1 MKKLFTLILS
11 VLVTGMS
18 FSQTS
23 LGIVGQFT
31 GWAAGSDVA
40 MTNDGTGLWTA
51 TNVAITQAGGV
62 KFRWDNDWAVSYGF
76 VDVLNS
82 WPAGSATSAQG
93 GDIPAQVGFYDV
105 TFDMNALTYEF
116 VAVTPPFDNIGFNGN
131 FNSYGAA
138 VPMFTTDGIQ
148 YLKSDFQFT
157 AAGMKFINATASE
170 TFGGTMFPM
179 GAAVLNGPEI
189 PVTTGFYN
197 VGFDKSLSGYG
208 FQQVPVGIIGS
219 AIPPYDWTADVPMT
233 STDGGVTFTLNNFA
247 ILDGVCKFRA
257 NASWAT
263 NWGGTGFPS
272 GTADLNGN
280 MNDLAVVAG
289 TYNISFNRVT
299 GAFSFVTASLT
310 ENQLVKVSVSPN
322 PANEVVNFNI
332 DAENFTITL
341 VDMAGKVVA
350 TSTSNDMNI
359 SSLNNGLYTY
369 LVNTANGVATGKLI
383 KQ

>member
-1 MKKLFTLILS
+1 MKKLFTFLSILFITMS
-11 VLVTGMS
+11 SRAQVVGMI
-18 FSQTS
+18 
-23 LGIVGQFT
+23 GEFT
-31 GWAAGSDVA
+31 GWGTSPDVV
-40 MTNDGTGLWTA
+40 MSTVDNVNWTVTNQLFSLT
-51 TNVAITQAGGV
+51 GGV
-62 KFRWDNDWAVSYGF
+62 KFRLDAAWVTDWGSADF
-76 VDVLNS
+76 
-82 WPAGSATSAQG
+82 PAGTGTQG
-93 GDIPAQVGFYDV
+93 GSNIPVPAGNYDV
-105 TFDMNALTYEF
+105 AFNSSTGAYTFTP
-116 VAVTPPFDNIGFNGN
+116 VVTNFDVIGFNGN

-148 YLKSDFQFT
+148 YVKSDFQFT
-157 AAGMKFINATASE
+157 ADGMKFINATASE
-170 TFGGTMFPM
+170 TFGGTIFPI

-197 VGFDKSLSGYG
+197 VGFDKSLSGYA

-219 AIPPYDWTADVPMT
+219 AIPPYDWTVDVPMT

-247 ILDGVCKFRA
+247 INDGVCKFRA

-263 NWGGTGFPS
+263 NWGGTGLFPS
-272 GTADLNGN
+272 GTAELNGN
-280 MNDLAVVAG
+280 NNDIAVVAG

-299 GAFSFVTASLT
+299 GAFSFETASLT

>member
-1 MKKLFTLILS
+1 MKKLFTFLSILFITMS
-11 VLVTGMS
+11 SRAQVVGMI
-18 FSQTS
+18 
-23 LGIVGQFT
+23 GEFT
-31 GWAAGSDVA
+31 GWGTSPDVV
-40 MTNDGTGLWTA
+40 MSTVDNVNWTVTNQLFSLT
-51 TNVAITQAGGV
+51 GGV
-62 KFRWDNDWAVSYGF
+62 KFRLDAAWVTDWGSADF
-76 VDVLNS
+76 
-82 WPAGSATSAQG
+82 PAGTGTQG
-93 GDIPAQVGFYDV
+93 GSNIPVPAGNYDV
-105 TFDMNALTYEF
+105 AFNSSTGAYTFTP
-116 VAVTPPFDNIGFNGN
+116 VVTNFDVIGFNGN

-148 YLKSDFQFT
+148 YVKSDFQFT
-157 AAGMKFINATASE
+157 ADGMKFINATASE

-219 AIPPYDWTADVPMT
+219 AIPPYDWTVDVPMT

-247 ILDGVCKFRA
+247 INDGVCKFRA

-263 NWGGTGFPS
+263 NWGGTGLFPS
-272 GTADLNGN
+272 GTAELNGN
-280 MNDLAVVAG
+280 NNDIAVVAG

-332 DAENFTITL
+332 DAENFMITL